1 MRDYPISAV
10 PGPTAPSSYALHGVS
25 DGSVVVPIGVDAHLD
40 GVGGGVPWPLAVP
53 CVPALGFGRERYH
66 RLGVIDLLVPGRL
79 THVDRALEVGVSRGI
94 GPRVGVG
101 RFVHRAV
108 VVRVDTVEDAGSASD
123 ELFSN

>member
-10 PGPTAPSSYALHGVS
+10 PGPTAPSSYALHGIS

-66 RLGVIDLLVPGRL
+66 RLGVKIGRASC
-79 THVDRALEVGVSRGI
+79 RER
-94 GPRVGVG
+94 
-101 RFVHRAV
+101 
-108 VVRVDTVEDAGSASD
+108 VEDEAVPATAEQTRPRDG
-123 ELFSN
+123 E